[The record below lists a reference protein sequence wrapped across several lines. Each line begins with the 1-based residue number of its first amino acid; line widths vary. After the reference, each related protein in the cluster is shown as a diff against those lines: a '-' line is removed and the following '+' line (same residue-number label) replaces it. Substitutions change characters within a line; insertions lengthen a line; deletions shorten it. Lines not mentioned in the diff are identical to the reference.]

1 MRIEEALNMSNGF
14 AHGWQKTLANV
25 IVTYQTIKQ
34 EMSQFL
40 EPYGVTFQQ
49 YNVLRI
55 LNGSKP
61 HPLTNNAIQERMLDK
76 QSDVSRIVARLIKME
91 LVEKCVNPINR
102 RELCINLTAKGLEL
116 VEMVKTAEDVR
127 FKNTIILSV
136 KEMEQLNKLL
146 DKMRG

>member
-1 MRIEEALNMSNGF
+1 MRIEEVLKMNNGF
-14 AHGWQKTLANV
+14 AHNWQKSLASV
-25 IVTYQTIKQ
+25 ILTYHTIKH

-40 EPYGVTFQQ
+40 EPYDITFQQ

-61 HPLTNNAIQERMLDK
+61 NPLTNNAIQDRMLDK

-91 LVEKCVNPINR
+91 LVEKCINPVNR

-116 VEMVKTAEDVR
+116 VEAVKTAEEVH
-127 FKNTIILSV
+127 FNGAAKLSE
-136 KEMEQLNKLL
+136 KEMEQLSKLL